1 MLDTGLTLRSGIF
14 QKALVKRVHIKKI
27 FPGVK
32 IIVEFCTKSTRFY
45 PRLYPVR
52 GEPSWYPFSTNP
64 EPPMSPFNHKENP
77 IWDRLIQHADIMN
90 LPEKHLKHLLADSRR
105 LEKFSLKASGIFYD
119 FSRQRV
125 EEKTLDLLIELAE
138 FRHLKQR
145 FADMVSGKKVNVTE
159 DRPALHTAA
168 RNFSDDPVRVDGKDV
183 MPSIRK
189 IRKDM
194 NTFVSRVHEGKI
206 VGSTGKPFNTAVVIG
221 IGGSY
226 LGTEFVATALNGLAD
241 KNINILFLSN
251 VDIHNFGKIAS
262 AIDVERTLWIVISKS
277 YTTAETLANANQV
290 RAFIEKKGLDPAK
303 HFITVTSKGSPG
315 DNPKNPVLSS
325 FHMFDFIG
333 GRYSVTSAVGGVP
346 LSLYLGYDR
355 FERFLKGAEE
365 MDLHTRHAAEKENI
379 PLMAALISVWNNNF
393 LGYPAQ
399 AIIPY
404 ASPLSKLAA
413 HIQQLSME
421 SNGKS
426 VTKDGN
432 PLDEPAG
439 GIIFGEPGTNAQH
452 SFFQL
457 AHQGRPFPIDFIGV
471 IHPHYKQYQIRS
483 KGVTNHQELWSNLIA
498 QPTALARGK
507 EDTNPAKSFSGNRP
521 SSTILLNDLSPENI
535 GRLLAFYEAK
545 TVFEA
550 FIWDI
555 NPFDQFGVEL
565 GKILATNIRKEMALR
580 NQNTSHSFEK
590 VDPISKFYLDTL
602 FSGSL

>member
-1 MLDTGLTLRSGIF
+1 MNTFKQS
-14 QKALVKRVHIKKI
+14 
-27 FPGVK
+27 
-32 IIVEFCTKSTRFY
+32 ES
-45 PRLYPVR
+45 PV
-52 GEPSWYPFSTNP
+52 WN
-64 EPPMSPFNHKENP
+64 
-77 IWDRLIQHADIMN
+77 RLIQHADIIDR
-90 LPEKHLKHLLADSRR
+90 PEKHLKHLLKDNDRI
-105 LEKFSLKASGIFYD
+105 EKFSLKAADIFYD

-125 EEKTLDLLIELAE
+125 DEKTMDLLFELAE
-138 FRHLKQR
+138 FKNLKQR
-145 FADMVSGKKVNVTE
+145 FVEMVSGEKVNVTE
-159 DRPALHTAA
+159 NRPALHTAT
-168 RNFSDDPVRVDGKDV
+168 RNFSGNPVFVDGRDV
-183 MPSIRK
+183 MPK
-189 IRKDM
+189 IIKVRDDIEK
-194 NTFVSRVHEGKI
+194 FALHVHEEKI
-206 VGSTGKPFNTAVVIG
+206 TGSTGMPFRHVVVIG

-226 LGTEFVATALNGLAD
+226 LGTEFVANALHAQAD
-241 KNINILFLSN
+241 KNMEIMFLSN

-262 AIDVERTLWIVISKS
+262 VIDVERTLWIVISKS
-277 YTTAETLANANQV
+277 YTTAETMANANQV
-290 RAFIEKKGLDPAK
+290 RAFIIEKGLDPAK
-303 HFITVTSKGSPG
+303 HFVTVTSKGSPG
-315 DNPKNPVLSS
+315 DDPGNPVLSS

-346 LSLYLGYDR
+346 LSLYIGYER

-365 MDLHTRHAAEKENI
+365 MDLHAQNARKNKNI
-379 PLMAALISVWNNNF
+379 PLIAALISVWNNNF

-432 PLDEPAG
+432 PLNEPTG

-471 IHPHYKQYQIRS
+471 IHPHYKQYQNQS

-498 QPTALARGK
+498 QPTALAQGK
-507 EDTNPAKSFSGNRP
+507 EDANPAKTFSGNRP
-521 SSTILLNDLSPENI
+521 SSTILLKDLSPENI

-565 GKILATNIRKEMALR
+565 GKILATDIRKEMAIK
-580 NQNTSHSFEK
+580 NQDKSNTFEN
-590 VDPISKFYLDTL
+590 VDPITKFYLDTL
-602 FSGSL
+602 YSDCL

>member
-1 MLDTGLTLRSGIF
+1 MEGRMNT
-14 QKALVKRVHIKKI
+14 VKQS
-27 FPGVK
+27 
-32 IIVEFCTKSTRFY
+32 ES
-45 PRLYPVR
+45 PV
-52 GEPSWYPFSTNP
+52 WN
-64 EPPMSPFNHKENP
+64 
-77 IWDRLIQHADIMN
+77 RLIQRADIMDS
-90 LPEKHLKHLLADSRR
+90 PEKHLKHLLKDNDRI
-105 LEKFSLKASGIFYD
+105 EKFSLKAVDIFYD

-125 EEKTLDLLIELAE
+125 DEKTMDLLFELAE
-138 FRHLKQR
+138 FKNLKQR
-145 FADMVSGKKVNVTE
+145 FLEMVGGEKVNVTE
-159 DRPALHTAA
+159 NRPALHTAA
-168 RNFSDDPVRVDGKDV
+168 RNFSDDPVFVNGRDV
-183 MPSIRK
+183 MPEIIKVRNDIKKFALHVHKEK
-189 IRKDM
+189 I
-194 NTFVSRVHEGKI
+194 T
-206 VGSTGKPFNTAVVIG
+206 GSTGMPFRHVVVIG

-226 LGTEFVATALNGLAD
+226 LGTEFVANALDFLAD
-241 KNINILFLSN
+241 KKIEIMFLSN
-251 VDIHNFGKIAS
+251 VDIHNLKIAS
-262 AIDVERTLWIVISKS
+262 IIDVERTLWIVISKS
-277 YTTAETLANANQV
+277 YTTAETMANANQV
-290 RAFIEKKGLDPAK
+290 RSFILEKGLDPAK
-303 HFITVTSKGSPG
+303 HFVTVTSKGSPG
-315 DNPKNPVLSS
+315 DDPDNPVLSS

-346 LSLYLGYDR
+346 LSLYLGYKR

-365 MDLHTRHAAEKENI
+365 MDLHAQNARENENI
-379 PLMAALISVWNNNF
+379 PLVAALISVWNNNF

-432 PLDEPAG
+432 RLDEPTG

-471 IHPHYKQYQIRS
+471 IHPHYKQYQNQS

-498 QPTALARGK
+498 QPTALAQGK
-507 EDTNPAKSFSGNRP
+507 EDANPAKSFSGNRP
-521 SSTILLNDLSPENI
+521 SSTILLKDLSPENI
-535 GRLLAFYEAK
+535 GRLLALYEAK

-565 GKILATNIRKEMALR
+565 GKILATDIRKEMAMK
-580 NQNTSHSFEK
+580 NQDKSNTFEN
-590 VDPISKFYLDTL
+590 VDPITKFYLNTL
-602 FSGSL
+602 FPGN